1 MSKVGQFFR
10 ESRAELKKVVWPSRD
25 DVVSS
30 VKVVIISTILI
41 AIVLGLLD
49 WGFTEAFRAIMKYEA
64 AEWQKAGT
72 FFIRIPD
79 MKERLNGQSGLLLIQ
94 KISMLQ

>member
-41 AIVLGLLD
+41 AAILGLLD
-49 WGFTEAFRAIMKYEA
+49 WGFTEAFRVIMK
-64 AEWQKAGT
+64 
-72 FFIRIPD
+72 
-79 MKERLNGQSGLLLIQ
+79 
-94 KISMLQ
+94 